1 MQNIDFLCRR
11 RPIAAV
17 AARERLELV
26 IRAQPGNAIAGIIG
40 GRDIAPGR
48 RMALPEHQGWFVIE
62 RVAVIVQLV
71 MANADINSQ
80 RQWVLP
86 SALGFLNTV
95 RTERFDQV
103 LALGPLLPAIVK
115 AA

>member
-62 RVAVIVQLV
+62 RVRLFVFCSAIIAAIIAVIVQLV

-86 SALGFLNTV
+86 SALGFLK
-95 RTERFDQV
+95 
-103 LALGPLLPAIVK
+103 PAFTG
-115 AA
+115 